1 MPRHPKPWLRQGR
14 GWYVQIDRKK
24 HFLGP
29 DKQDAFAEYHRLMR
43 QPKEKRQVSG
53 NSFAAVCDDF
63 LDFVAKNNAEATFV
77 FYRDLLQKFCA
88 QHPDLRLDALRPFH
102 VQRWVDGYSHLS
114 KNSRRNHMRAV
125 KRCVRWAKRM
135 GYIDANPVEDLELP
149 GAQSRESYLTDEEYA
164 ELLRFASPAS
174 LKDLITVTWETG
186 CRPQESLIVR
196 ASHVDLQNQRW
207 IIPASEAKGERY
219 TRVIYLTDQALFIT
233 RKLMVSHP
241 TGNLFCNS
249 SGAPWTA
256 DTVNCAFDRI
266 RQRMGK
272 AVMAER
278 SVVVSD
284 DEIEACVKTLK
295 KTKRE
300 KGVLREKRPT
310 ELRTEAR
317 QKLTKRLAVT
327 LAPRYSLY
335 ALRHTWATNALQ
347 RGVDSV
353 TVAELMGH
361 SDPSTLAKTY
371 QHVSKNPKFMLA
383 EAKRATARA

>member
-1 MPRHPKPWLRQGR
+1 MPKKPKPWLRKGR
-14 GWYVQIDRKK
+14 GWWVTIEGKQYA
-24 HFLGP
+24 LGT
-29 DKQDAFAEYHRLMR
+29 DKDDAYAEFHRLMT
-43 QPKEKRQVSG
+43 QPKERRQVSG
-53 NSFAAVCDDF
+53 KLFAGTADDF
-63 LDFVAKNNAEATFV
+63 LDFVAKNNAEATFA
-77 FYRDLLQKFCA
+77 FYRDLLQKFCSL
-88 QHPDLRLDALRPFH
+88 HPNLRIDQLRPFH
-102 VQRWVDGYSHLS
+102 VQKWVDGYGHLS

-125 KRCVRWAKRM
+125 KRCVRWAKKM
-135 GYIDANPVEDLELP
+135 GYIDTNPIEDLELP
-149 GAQSRESYLTDEEYA
+149 GAESREVCLTDAEYI
-164 ELLRFASPAS
+164 ELLRFASPDS

-196 ASHVDLQNQRW
+196 ASHVDLENQRW
-207 IIPASEAKGERY
+207 IIPASETKGERCA
-219 TRVIYLTDQALFIT
+219 RVVYLTDEALFIT
-233 RKLMVSHP
+233 RKLMLSHP
-241 TGNLFCNS
+241 VGNLFCNS
-249 SGAPWTA
+249 SGRPWTA

-278 SVVVSD
+278 GVTVPD
-284 DEIEACVKTLK
+284 DEVEAFVQTLK
-295 KTKRE
+295 KTKME
-300 KGVLREKRPT
+300 KGVLREKRPA

-317 QKLTKRLAVT
+317 QKLTKRLAAT
-327 LAPRYSLY
+327 LVPRYSLY

-347 RGVDSV
+347 RGVNSV